1 MFADYHVHCNYSSD
15 SFVTMEQQVLRAI
28 ELGLQEVCFT
38 DHVDYGVKKDW
49 SEGNID
55 WVEMNGKKYSA
66 TNVDYEPYFRDL
78 AEVKRKYGDK
88 IVIRQGLELGV
99 QTITIPQFEDMW
111 KKYGDKLDFTLL
123 SMHQVNNE
131 QLWNQKFQSTR
142 TQKQY
147 NEEYYEEILRVV
159 QQYKKYSV
167 LAHLDLIIRYDLKG
181 AYPFEG
187 VKDIIAEI
195 LKVVIRDGK
204 GIELNT
210 SSWHYGLKDTQPS
223 KAILKLYK
231 DLGGKIIT
239 VGSDGHSMQYVADHF
254 KDAYDILKNEI
265 GFEEIYTFDHME
277 PIAHKL

>member
-49 SEGNID
+49 SEGNIE

-88 IVIRQGLELGV
+88 IVIKQGLELGV

-223 KAILKLYK
+223 KSILKLYK

-265 GFEEIYTFDHME
+265 GFEELYTFDHME

>member
-1 MFADYHVHCNYSSD
+1 MFADYHVLCNYSSD